1 MHRHLSERTI
11 RVMTG
16 LITVTFL
23 CAGVIFGVKAAT
35 GSLDAVYHV
44 TGTFSAAG
52 QGLIRDSDVKVHGVN
67 VGRVTK
73 VRLRGG
79 RAVVT
84 LEIHRGDKIPTDA
97 KATIRPKTL
106 FGEKFVD
113 IELGDDETTGPYL
126 SEGEEITE
134 TLGGFELE
142 QVLAEAYPIL
152 EAIDPMELAVVLD
165 ELATAG
171 HGLGESINRQIVNGS
186 ILAELQASND
196 AEFRQ
201 FLNDFALLSEELD
214 VLAPDL
220 LGAAQDLNAAL
231 PSLNEREDQLNAALV
246 QLARLSNDVAD
257 VFENNEEFT
266 TNAFTGGSE
275 SLQILYDRRSQ
286 IQPLLL
292 GIQRYTQTIAEAI
305 RVEVGDG
312 TMMATVKN
320 LLVLHAEAPASSSAT
335 PDGPDGPIE
344 GDLPLGGVID
354 DALGGVEDTTDDVTT
369 PLLDVLLGGGG

>member
-1 MHRHLSERTI
+1 MGRLATERNRNI
-11 RVMTG
+11 ISGAVG
-16 LITVTFL
+16 LLLLVALVTL
-23 CAGVIFGVKAAT
+23 GIKSAFGAFD
-35 GSLDAVYHV
+35 GGYELR
-44 TGTFSAAG
+44 GTFAAAG
-52 QGLIRDSDVKVHGVN
+52 QGLLEGSDVKVRGVT
-67 VGRVTK
+67 VGEVADIAL
-73 VRLRGG
+73 VDN
-79 RAVVT
+79 RALIT
-84 LEIHRGDKIPTDA
+84 LTMDDGTQIPERA

-126 SEGEEITE
+126 SDGEEIAE

-152 EAIDPMELAVVLD
+152 EAIDPMELAVILD

-171 HGLGESINRQIVNGS
+171 NGLGESINRQIVNGS

-201 FLNDFALLSEELD
+201 FLSDFALLSEELD

-220 LGAAQDLNAAL
+220 LGAAQDLNVAL

-257 VFENNEEFT
+257 VFENNEAFT
-266 TNAFTGGSE
+266 TNALTKGSE

-305 RVEVGDG
+305 RVEIDDG
-312 TMMATVKN
+312 SMMATVKN
-320 LLVLHAEAPASSSAT
+320 LLVVHHEEPALPAGT
-335 PDGPDGPIE
+335 TDQPDGPVADA
-344 GDLPLGGVID
+344 PLGGTIG
-354 DALGGVEDTTDDVTT
+354 DALGGVEDTTDDVTE
-369 PLLDVLLGGGG
+369 PLLDVLLGGGSG